1 MKKITLPLLVD
12 EAFALD
18 KLLNQVPGFVPKTPQ
33 GKAMKSICLETSD
46 KVHKLVRKLQKDT
59 DLFQD
64 KKKTKIE
71 LKYHEAYAIFE
82 LINAFLPAT
91 GHNSNL
97 QKIND
102 FLHQKTLV

>member
-1 MKKITLPLLVD
+1 MKKITLPLLAD

-18 KLLNQVPGFVPKTPQ
+18 KLLNQVPDFLPKTPQ

-46 KVHKLVRKLQKDT
+46 RVHKLVRKLQKDT
-59 DLFQD
+59 DLFHA
-64 KKKTKIE
+64 KKKAKID

-82 LINAFLPAT
+82 LINALLPAT
-91 GHNSNL
+91 GNNIHL